1 MSYFMDRRKFLQL
14 SSLAAASLWAQ
25 PAFGWQASPAE
36 YQREQLERRG
46 ESRKVLILGAG
57 LSGLVAGYQLGEA
70 NHDVT
75 ILEAQLIPG
84 GRVRTL
90 REPFSDGLYAEAGAG
105 RIPDTHAITRHWVRM
120 FGLNLDE
127 FYPTTLADIEY
138 QRGKRIRVP
147 RSSSIDMAQVPLNL
161 TPEERKLGFQGM
173 KEKYYLPLLRKVW
186 AVPAEEWPSADF
198 LRYGEIRFDEFLRKQ
213 GASPDAVRYFSFGF
227 EHNSL
232 LDFLRDAASHE
243 VNKMYKIRGGN
254 DLLPRAIAT
263 ELSDSIRYGAQ
274 VLRIEHNDKGVRVV
288 FQQMGATQTVPA
300 DYLIITLPFTV
311 LRRLELA
318 PRFSTEKQRAID
330 ELTHFSVSRV
340 YLQTRTRF
348 WEAGGLNGFAS
359 TDHPMEIWSPAYGE
373 ESPRG
378 ILMAYTYEDLARR
391 VAAMKPDER
400 VKFGIDE
407 MGKVFPGLGEH
418 CETGTSWCWDEHPW
432 SRAALCLFTPGNFA
446 HFPHIVKPE
455 GRVHFAGEH
464 TSPWPGW
471 MQGAIYSGI
480 RAARE
485 VNEGA

>member
-1 MSYFMDRRKFLQL
+1 MDRRKFLQL
-14 SSLAAASLWAQ
+14 STLATAGLWAQ
-25 PAFGWQASPAE
+25 PSLAWQRSAGL
-36 YQREQLERRG
+36 QREQLIREG
-46 ESRKVLILGAG
+46 PPKKILILGAG
-57 LSGLVAGYQLGEA
+57 LAGLVAGYQLIEV

-105 RIPDTHAITRHWVRM
+105 RIPDTHAITRYWVKM
-120 FGLNLDE
+120 FGLSLDE

-138 QRGKRIRVP
+138 QRGKRIRIP
-147 RSSSIDMAQVPLNL
+147 RGSDIDMAQVPLNL

-186 AVPAEEWPSADF
+186 AVPAEEWPSAEV
-198 LRYGEIRFDEFLRKQ
+198 LRYGDMRLDEFLRRQ

-227 EHNSL
+227 EHSSA

-263 ELSDSIRYGAQ
+263 ELSDNIRYGAE
-274 VLRIEHNDKGVRVV
+274 VLRIEHDEKGVRAV
-288 FQQMGATQTVPA
+288 FRQMGATQTVSA
-300 DYLIITLPFTV
+300 DAMIITLPFTV

-318 PRFSTEKQRAID
+318 PRFSADKQRAID
-330 ELTHFSVSRV
+330 ELTYFSVSRV

-348 WEAGGLNGFAS
+348 WEADGLNGFGI
-359 TDHPMEIWSPAYGE
+359 TDHPMEVWSPAYGE

-378 ILMAYTYEDLARR
+378 LLMSYMYEDLARR
-391 VAAMKPDER
+391 VAAMNPGER
-400 VKFGIDE
+400 VNFGVEE
-407 MGKVFPGLGEH
+407 MGKVFPGLREQ

-432 SRAALCLFTPGNFA
+432 ARAALCLFTPGNFA

-471 MQGAIYSGI
+471 MQGAIYSGM

-485 VNEGA
+485 VNEQN

>member
-1 MSYFMDRRKFLQL
+1 MDRRDFLQL
-14 SSLAAASLWAQ
+14 SALAAAGLWTQ
-25 PAFGWQASPAE
+25 PSSGWQSYPGE
-36 YQREQLERRG
+36 LQREQLVQRG
-46 ESRKVLILGAG
+46 TPKKILILGAG
-57 LSGLVAGYQLGEA
+57 LAGLVAGYQLVEA

-105 RIPDTHAITRHWVRM
+105 RIPDTHAITRHWVKM
-120 FGLNLDE
+120 FGLSLDE
-127 FYPTTLADIEY
+127 FYPTTLTDIEY

-147 RSSSIDMAQVPLNL
+147 RGRDIDMAQVPLNL
-161 TPEERKLGFQGM
+161 KPEERKLGFQGM

-186 AVPAEEWPSADF
+186 SVPPDQWPSADV
-198 LRYGEIRFDEFLRKQ
+198 LPYGEMRLDEFLRRQ

-227 EHNSL
+227 EHSSA

-243 VNKMYKIRGGN
+243 VHKMFKIRGGN

-263 ELSDSIRYGAQ
+263 ELSENIRYGAA
-274 VLRIEHNDKGVRVV
+274 VVRIEHDDKGVRAV
-288 FQQMGATQTVPA
+288 FQQMGASQTLSA
-300 DYLIITLPFTV
+300 DAMIITLPFTV

-318 PRFSTEKQRAID
+318 PRFSAEKQRAID
-330 ELTHFSVSRV
+330 ELTYFSVSRV

-348 WEAGGLNGFAS
+348 WEADGLNGFAT

-378 ILMAYTYEDLARR
+378 LLMSYMYEHLARR
-391 VAAMKPDER
+391 VAAMNPGER
-400 VKFGIDE
+400 VNFGVEE
-407 MGKVFPGLGEH
+407 MGKVFPGLREQ

-432 SRAALCLFTPGNFA
+432 SRGALCLFTPGNFA

-471 MQGAIYSGI
+471 MQGAIYSGV

-485 VNEGA
+485 VNERT